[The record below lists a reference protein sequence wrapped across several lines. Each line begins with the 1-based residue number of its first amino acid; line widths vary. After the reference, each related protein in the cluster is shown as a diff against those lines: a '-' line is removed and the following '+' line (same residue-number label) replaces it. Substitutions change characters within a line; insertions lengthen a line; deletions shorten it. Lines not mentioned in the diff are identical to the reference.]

1 MPFKNKSSVYTQDTG
16 EFSDGDSEDSG
27 FEESVDLSD
36 RKKEQRLQNDKYD
49 MALEVSLLLSAVG
62 PHCLRRGINW

>member
-1 MPFKNKSSVYTQDTG
+1 MKKKSSSYAQDTG

-49 MALEVSLLLSAVG
+49 MALEVSLFLSEVG
-62 PHCLRRGINW
+62 PHDSRRGMKW